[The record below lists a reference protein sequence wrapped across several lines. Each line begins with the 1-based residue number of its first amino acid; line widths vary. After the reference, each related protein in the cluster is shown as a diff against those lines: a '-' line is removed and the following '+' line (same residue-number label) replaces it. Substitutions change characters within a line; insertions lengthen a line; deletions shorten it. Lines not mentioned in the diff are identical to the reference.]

1 MVIIRT
7 TEGHKYHVPTKDED
21 EAVRLVIAQGVPE
34 NHIFTVEVFHEAD
47 N

>member
-7 TEGHKYHVPTKDED
+7 TEGKKYHVPTEDVD
-21 EAVRLVIAQGVPE
+21 EAIRLVKALGVPE

-47 N
+47 I